1 MKIQTL
7 LITLIF
13 SLCCFSAEAGSA
25 PASSSTV
32 QGVVLGFN
40 YEGENKLIAYI
51 EIDHSKEYIG
61 KFKNV
66 CAKKK
71 QIWAFGLPN
80 KFTCTK
86 FEYIEEAG
94 DGPVYA
100 LELSA
105 KDKIKHLPHAITLSL
120 KPLRPYKPDSR
131 KLELSE
137 VQNLLS
143 VYKSSSLKKVLQNAV
158 KAGDVQIL
166 DIRKKSLSIYI
177 IKWKHTG
184 DEYSS
189 NDYYYLVINRN
200 SQKFFSAG
208 NFEGEIV
215 GFIDVNND
223 GIPEVQRS
231 IGCDGTCEAITSIYK
246 NTDDFVSVYN
256 H

>member
-1 MKIQTL
+1 MVIKIKRIFTSRDKPKLIYISRKAFMNIQTL

-40 YEGENKLIAYI
+40 YEGGNKLIAYF

-61 KFKNV
+61 KFNNV
-66 CAKKK
+66 CAKKGR
-71 QIWAFGLPN
+71 IWAFGLPN

-94 DGPVYA
+94 NGPVYA

-105 KDKIKHLPHAITLSL
+105 KHKIKDLPHAITLSL
-120 KPLRPYKPDSR
+120 KPLRPFKPDSR
-131 KLELSE
+131 ELELPE
-137 VQNLLS
+137 IQNLLS

-189 NDYYYLVINRN
+189 NDYYYLVINR
-200 SQKFFSAG
+200 
-208 NFEGEIV
+208 I
-215 GFIDVNND
+215 
-223 GIPEVQRS
+223 
-231 IGCDGTCEAITSIYK
+231 
-246 NTDDFVSVYN
+246 
-256 H
+256 